1 MKILELNNNE
11 MNKLLL
17 DKRSQVNYGES
28 TSLEIYD
35 NTLTFNDNGE
45 IFTLYRADFEFHWQD
60 GNDYWLTQDLRNLVC
75 NHFNLNPN
83 EVILHSKSPEEIVF
97 KIRLISEKELILIM
111 CPQNYA
117 ISNSRELLDTNDIEK
132 GEQIGPYRQLGN
144 SYYYFR

>member
-1 MKILELNNNE
+1 
-11 MNKLLL
+11 MNKLLQ
-17 DKRSQVNYGES
+17 DKHLQVDYGES

-35 NTLTFNDNGE
+35 NTLTFNDNGK
-45 IFTLYRADFEFHWQD
+45 IFRLYRADFEFHRQD
-60 GNDYWLTQDLRNLVC
+60 GNDYWNSLDLKNLVC

-83 EVILHSKSPEEIVF
+83 EVVLHSKSPEEIVF

-132 GEQIGPYRQLGN
+132 GEQIEPYRQLGN
-144 SYYYFR
+144 TYYYFGWANEL